1 MLVVKLEV
9 HPGGDASQA
18 YEIGRAE
25 IANVSGLAPVSD
37 YVVRVRDGEKW
48 SKRFDVRSHRRDDG
62 AWKLVLRAL
71 YGWYSGGEG

>member
-9 HPGGDASQA
+9 WPGGDEAQA
-18 YEIGRAE
+18 HEIGRAE

-37 YVVRVRDGEKW
+37 YVVRVHDGSKW
-48 SKRFDVRSHRRDDG
+48 SRRFDVRSHYRRDG

-71 YGWYSGGEG
+71 YGYLGGEG